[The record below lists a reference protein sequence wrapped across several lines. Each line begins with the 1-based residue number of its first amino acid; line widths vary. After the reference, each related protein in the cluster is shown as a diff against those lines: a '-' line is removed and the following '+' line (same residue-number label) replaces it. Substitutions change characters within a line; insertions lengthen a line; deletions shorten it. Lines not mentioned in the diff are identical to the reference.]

1 MPGDDPTTGRK
12 AKIVATL
19 GPASEGRET
28 IEDLIAAGVD
38 VVRLNMSHGDHGWHR
53 ERIRIVREAARAA
66 GRHLPIVVDL
76 MGPRYRLG
84 DLAEPRRIERGETLR
99 LAPPESGDADLPLG
113 SAEVLDLLAPGD
125 RLLIDQGLVELE
137 ILARDVGGVVARARS
152 SGTVSSRKGLNL
164 PDSDIG
170 FQITDKDRADLAFAL
185 AEGVDYLAASYVGR
199 PDDVEELR
207 RAVAEAGGDVPLIS
221 KLERSRALDHLEGIV
236 AASDAVMVARGDLG
250 VEVPLHKVPVLQKQI
265 VHTGRRAGK
274 PVIVATQ
281 MLESMMEQPRPT
293 RAEVTDVANAVLDG
307 ADAVMLS
314 GETAAGKHPVAAVET
329 MARIVVEAEE
339 YQRQALGSRDLRRSS
354 AGGRSGAPEP
364 GETIGT
370 VLGRLDDESID
381 VADMVSA
388 AAVYTAHELG
398 ARHVV
403 AFSQSGFTGRLVAR
417 YRPSTPL
424 TVFTMGEEVA
434 RRVALVWGVEPIAL
448 SDELEH
454 LDEVIECVDRELVA
468 RGMAE
473 GGEVIVVLMGAPIR
487 ERRQTNLM
495 RVHRV
500 RAPGAPPPG
509 PPATE

>member
-1 MPGDDPTTGRK
+1 MPGDDGTAGRR

-19 GPASEGRET
+19 GPASEGAET
-28 IEDLIAAGVD
+28 IGALVAAGVD

-53 ERIRIVREAARAA
+53 ERIRTVREAARSAD
-66 GRHLPIVVDL
+66 RHLPVVVDL

-84 DLAEPRRIERGETLR
+84 ELAEPRRIERGETLR
-99 LAPPESGDADLPLG
+99 LAPEPDGADLPLG
-113 SAEVLDLLAPGD
+113 SPEILDLLGPGE
-125 RLLIDQGLVELE
+125 RLLIDQGLVELVVE
-137 ILARDVGGVVARARS
+137 ERVAGGVIARARS
-152 SGTVSSRKGLNL
+152 AGTVSSRKGLNL

-170 FQITDKDRADLAFAL
+170 FQITDKDRADLAFAV

-199 PDDVEELR
+199 REDVEEMR
-207 RAVAEAGGDVPLIS
+207 RAVAEAGGDVPLVS
-221 KLERSRALDHLEGIV
+221 KLERSRAVDHLEGIV

-314 GETAAGKHPVAAVET
+314 GETAAGKYPVAAVET

-339 YQRQALGSRDLRRSS
+339 YQRQALGSRDLRRS
-354 AGGRSGAPEP
+354 AAAEP
-364 GETIGT
+364 GEMLGT

-388 AAVYTAHELG
+388 AAVYTARELG

-417 YRPSTPL
+417 YRPSAPL

-434 RRVALVWGVEPIAL
+434 RRVALVWGVQPIAL
-448 SDELEH
+448 TDELEH

-473 GGEVIVVLMGAPIR
+473 GGELIVVLMGAPIR

-500 RAPGAPPPG
+500 RAAGAPTPG